1 MGVGLSRLWA
11 SHPKLAFILHLLVT
25 VMIGGFAAS
34 LIISRAEWPSVLVL
48 VIGFAVMSGS
58 LVFLTR
64 SAIQDRWQ
72 PDDYSY
78 TSQPLPSP
86 RAAWMSARALE
97 RALWVLFTV
106 AFLAGLVLGAQKS
119 IVGGVLLVLA
129 LPLAIIAMR
138 AGR

>member
-1 MGVGLSRLWA
+1 LGVGLSRIWA
-11 SHPKLAFILHLLVT
+11 SHPKLAFVLHLLVT
-25 VMIGGFAAS
+25 VMIGGFAAA
-34 LIISRAEWPSVLVL
+34 LIVSRADWPSVAVL
-48 VIGFAVMSGS
+48 VIGFALMSAS

-78 TSQPLPSP
+78 TGQHLPSP
-86 RAAWMSARALE
+86 QAAWMDARALE

-106 AFLAGLVLGAQKS
+106 TFLAGLVLGAQRS
-119 IVGGVLLVLA
+119 IVGGVLLILA
-129 LPLAIIAMR
+129 LPLAIVAMR